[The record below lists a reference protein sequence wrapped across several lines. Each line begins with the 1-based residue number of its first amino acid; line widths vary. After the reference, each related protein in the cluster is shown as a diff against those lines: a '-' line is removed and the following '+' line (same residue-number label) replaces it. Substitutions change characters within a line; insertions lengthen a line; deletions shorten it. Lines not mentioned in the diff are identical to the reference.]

1 MFSTCVFMAV
11 TSGCQ
16 NCDKLALGANLGQI
30 RVRTSY
36 IPLWTID
43 VPGRHV
49 RVIFFLFNWFSITNN
64 VEDMGPLQ
72 KISSYFGPIMAVIP
86 TVLVH
91 LVLVNHPYISRTS
104 CQTSMTSQD
113 VNCFDQWYC
122 PGVGN
127 RRCDWLMKLP
137 QWSPIFVKKKSQ
149 RSLLA
154 RKAKQVCC
162 CCCAQCEIKKRLIFT
177 LFDNFAKK
185 KNFPYNM

>member
-1 MFSTCVFMAV
+1 
-11 TSGCQ
+11 
-16 NCDKLALGANLGQI
+16 
-30 RVRTSY
+30 
-36 IPLWTID
+36 
-43 VPGRHV
+43 
-49 RVIFFLFNWFSITNN
+49 
-64 VEDMGPLQ
+64 MGPLQ

-104 CQTSMTSQD
+104 CQTSLTSRD

-137 QWSPIFVKKKSQ
+137 QWKKSQ

-154 RKAKQVCC
+154 REAKQVCW

-185 KNFPYNM
+185 NFFRTCSQDDGTKSKRNEQLAIGYECVAATSHYKFCDTSTRCRERTKVYFCIHICCRIMLCKY